1 MYNECSI
8 ELDGAENIIAY
19 IEANRHL
26 LSNRPQTFQHAD
38 YHIGNMMIENNKIV
52 IIDFNRFDFGDPWE
66 EFDRIVW
73 CAQASPSYASGIID
87 GYFDNEVPLEFWKL
101 LALYIS
107 SNILSS
113 ISWAIPT
120 WYVK

>member
-73 CAQASPSYASGIID
+73 CAQASPSFTSGIID